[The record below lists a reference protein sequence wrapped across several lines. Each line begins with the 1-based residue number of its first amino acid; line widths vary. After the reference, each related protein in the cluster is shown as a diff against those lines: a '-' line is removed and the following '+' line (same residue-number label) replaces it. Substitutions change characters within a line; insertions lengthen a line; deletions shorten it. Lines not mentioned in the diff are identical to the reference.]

1 MRGDKDQVR
10 ASTNMA
16 NTTTDKSTMAISVT
30 AARITFWAAA
40 LFLVLL
46 AFLHILKPEYDPSWR
61 MISEYQIGRFGWAM
75 QLAFISLSI
84 ASVGAMAAVWSQ
96 AKSIIGYI
104 GLVLLLVAATGMTIG
119 GIFPSDPITT
129 DPDAL
134 SASGKMHILGATL
147 GIPAM
152 PFAVVLISWVVTRR
166 STAWASARRWLWLT
180 TALVWL
186 SFVALVFLAFV
197 IAKGTLGPDVLIGWP
212 NRLFII
218 GYSLWLM
225 VVAWHA
231 IQLSRQTA

>member
-1 MRGDKDQVR
+1 
-10 ASTNMA
+10 MA
-16 NTTTDKSTMAISVT
+16 YATTDKTTMAISIT

-46 AFLHILKPEYDPSWR
+46 AILHIIKPEYDPSWR
-61 MISEYQIGRFGWAM
+61 MISEYEIGRFGWAM
-75 QLAFISLSI
+75 QLAFFSLSI
-84 ASVGAMAAVWSQ
+84 ASVGAIVAVRSDV
-96 AKSIIGYI
+96 KSIIGYI
-104 GLVLLLVAATGMTIG
+104 GLVFLLIAATGMIIG

-166 STAWASARRWLWLT
+166 STAWASARCWLWLT

-197 IAKGTLGPDVLIGWP
+197 VAKGTLGPDVLIGWP

-231 IQLSRQTA
+231 IQLRDCSG